1 MSTKQLK
8 PVQNLGWTAGLRN
21 MLRKENAKWWSWK
34 SLALQLIIWT
44 VIINSMVALAVFV
57 IPQIPIT
64 EDVQAQINSTGDDE
78 AQQAVS
84 NGMLNF
90 TPETLLTF
98 GTSMFFQVAGIALL
112 IGGVII
118 AHDSILKERE
128 SGTAAWLLSK
138 PISRKA
144 FVLSKLI
151 ACTVGLLVIVIAVQA
166 AIAYTQISIAYG
178 GLAPVVPFLGGLGIM
193 SLNGLFYMV
202 LALALGAF
210 TLSRGATLG
219 LPIIIGLVGGIL
231 LQVVSELQYITPW
244 TLGGMAEA
252 VAAGGA
258 LPDWAIFPII
268 ATVVWII
275 VFAGAAIWRFE
286 QIEL

>member
-21 MLRKENAKWWSWK
+21 MLRKENGKWWNWK
-34 SLALQLIIWT
+34 SLALQVIIWT
-44 VIINSMVALAVFV
+44 VVINSLVALAVF
-57 IPQIPIT
+57 ILPQMPISD
-64 EDVQAQINSTGDDE
+64 DVKAQVNASGDPEAMQAFD
-78 AQQAVS
+78 
-84 NGMLNF
+84 F
-90 TPETLLTF
+90 TPEGILKL
-98 GTSMFFQVAGIALL
+98 GLSMFFEISGIALL

-151 ACTVGLLVIVIAVQA
+151 ASIVGLLVIVIVVQA
-166 AIAYTQISIAYG
+166 VVAYAQISIAYG
-178 GLAPVVPFLGGLGIM
+178 SLAPVMPFLGGLGIM
-193 SLNGLFYMV
+193 SLNSLFYMV
-202 LALALGAF
+202 LALTLGAF

-219 LPIIIGLVGGIL
+219 LPIVIGLVGSFL
-231 LQVVSELQYITPW
+231 LQIVHELQYVTPW

-252 VAAGGA
+252 MALGGQ

>member
-8 PVQNLGWTAGLRN
+8 HVQNLGWTAGLRN
-21 MLRKENAKWWSWK
+21 MLRKENGKWWNWK
-34 SLALQLIIWT
+34 SLALQVIIWT
-44 VIINSMVALAVFV
+44 VVINSLVALAVF
-57 IPQIPIT
+57 ILPQMPISD
-64 EDVQAQINSTGDDE
+64 DVKAQVNASGDPEAMQAFD
-78 AQQAVS
+78 
-84 NGMLNF
+84 F
-90 TPETLLTF
+90 TPEGILKL
-98 GTSMFFQVAGIALL
+98 GLSMFFEISGIALL

-151 ACTVGLLVIVIAVQA
+151 ASIVGLLVIVIVVQA
-166 AIAYTQISIAYG
+166 IVAYAQISIAYG
-178 GLAPVVPFLGGLGIM
+178 SLAPVMPFLGGLGIM
-193 SLNGLFYMV
+193 SLNSLFYMV
-202 LALALGAF
+202 LALTLGAF

-219 LPIIIGLVGGIL
+219 LPIVIGLVGSFL
-231 LQVVSELQYITPW
+231 LQIVHELQYVTPW

-252 VAAGGA
+252 MALGGQ

>member
-1 MSTKQLK
+1 
-8 PVQNLGWTAGLRN
+8 
-21 MLRKENAKWWSWK
+21 
-34 SLALQLIIWT
+34 
-44 VIINSMVALAVFV
+44 
-57 IPQIPIT
+57 
-64 EDVQAQINSTGDDE
+64 
-78 AQQAVS
+78 
-84 NGMLNF
+84 MLNF
-90 TPETLLTF
+90 TPERILMF
-98 GTSMFFQVAGIALL
+98 GTSMFFQIAGIALL
-112 IGGVII
+112 IGSVII

-138 PISRKA
+138 PVSRKA

-151 ACTVGLLVIVIAVQA
+151 ANVAGLLIIVVLVQA
-166 AIAYTQISIAYG
+166 AVAYAQISIAYG
-178 GLAPVVPFLGGLGIM
+178 GLAPVLPFLGGLGIM

-210 TLSRGATLG
+210 TLSRGTTLG

-258 LPDWAIFPII
+258 LPDWAIFPIV

-275 VFAGAAIWRFE
+275 VFTGAAIWRFE